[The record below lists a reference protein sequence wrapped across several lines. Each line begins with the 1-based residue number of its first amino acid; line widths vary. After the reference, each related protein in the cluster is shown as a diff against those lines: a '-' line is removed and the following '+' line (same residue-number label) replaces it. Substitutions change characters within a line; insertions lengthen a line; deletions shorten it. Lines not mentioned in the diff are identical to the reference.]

1 MSAAAA
7 AFCSLVFGVPG
18 VGGGERERD
27 GDRDNDRERE
37 RERER
42 EGYRREER
50 EVDGEPRGMSAR
62 AG

>member
-1 MSAAAA
+1 M
-7 AFCSLVFGVPG
+7 FGVPG

-27 GDRDNDRERE
+27 GDREND